1 MKPTTIASLQK
12 CKQDKKRFA
21 TITAYDYSF
30 AKLFAD
36 EGINVMLV
44 GDSLGMTVQ
53 GHDSTLPVTV
63 ADIAYHTAAV
73 RRGAPNCLLLADLP
87 FMAYATPEQA
97 FENAATVM
105 RAGANMVKIEGGEW
119 LVETVQMLTER
130 AVPVCGHLGL
140 TPQSVN
146 IFGGYKVQGRGDEAG
161 DRLLSDAL
169 ALEAAGAQ
177 LLVLECVPV
186 ELAKRITEALAIP
199 VIGIGAGNV
208 TDGQIL
214 VMHDAFG
221 ITGGHIPKFAKNF
234 LAETG
239 DIRAAVRQYMA
250 EVESGVYPGEEHSF
264 PLRSDVV
271 LIIETLPLLRQ
282 QIRRLRMEGKRVAL
296 VPTMGNLHDGHMKLV
311 DEAKARADVVVVSIF
326 VNPMQFDRP
335 EDLARYPRTLQED
348 CEKLNKRKVD
358 LVFAPS
364 VKEIYP
370 NGTETHTYV
379 DVPGL
384 STMLEGASRPGHFR
398 GVSTIVSKL
407 FNLVQPDIACFGEKD
422 FQQLALIRK
431 MVADMGF
438 DIEIVG
444 VPIMRAKD
452 GLALSSR
459 NGYLTAEQR
468 KIAPGLY
475 KVLSSIAD
483 KLQAG
488 ERDLDEIIAIAGQ
501 ELNEKGF
508 RSDDIQIRDA
518 DTLLE
523 ISENSKRAVILVA
536 AWLGDARLIDN
547 KLVELA

>member
-1 MKPTTIASLQK
+1 M
-12 CKQDKKRFA
+12 
-21 TITAYDYSF
+21 
-30 AKLFAD
+30 
-36 EGINVMLV
+36 
-44 GDSLGMTVQ
+44 
-53 GHDSTLPVTV
+53 
-63 ADIAYHTAAV
+63 
-73 RRGAPNCLLLADLP
+73 
-87 FMAYATPEQA
+87 
-97 FENAATVM
+97 
-105 RAGANMVKIEGGEW
+105 
-119 LVETVQMLTER
+119 
-130 AVPVCGHLGL
+130 
-140 TPQSVN
+140 
-146 IFGGYKVQGRGDEAG
+146 
-161 DRLLSDAL
+161 
-169 ALEAAGAQ
+169 
-177 LLVLECVPV
+177 
-186 ELAKRITEALAIP
+186 
-199 VIGIGAGNV
+199 
-208 TDGQIL
+208 
-214 VMHDAFG
+214 
-221 ITGGHIPKFAKNF
+221 
-234 LAETG
+234 
-239 DIRAAVRQYMA
+239 
-250 EVESGVYPGEEHSF
+250 
-264 PLRSDVV
+264 

-483 KLQAG
+483 KLQVG
-488 ERDLDEIIAIAGQ
+488 ERDLDEIITIAGQ

-508 RSDDIQIRDA
+508 RADDIQIRDA

-523 ISENSKRAVILVA
+523 VSENSKRAVILVA

-547 KLVELA
+547 KIVELA

>member
-1 MKPTTIASLQK
+1 M
-12 CKQDKKRFA
+12 
-21 TITAYDYSF
+21 
-30 AKLFAD
+30 
-36 EGINVMLV
+36 
-44 GDSLGMTVQ
+44 
-53 GHDSTLPVTV
+53 
-63 ADIAYHTAAV
+63 
-73 RRGAPNCLLLADLP
+73 
-87 FMAYATPEQA
+87 
-97 FENAATVM
+97 
-105 RAGANMVKIEGGEW
+105 
-119 LVETVQMLTER
+119 
-130 AVPVCGHLGL
+130 
-140 TPQSVN
+140 
-146 IFGGYKVQGRGDEAG
+146 
-161 DRLLSDAL
+161 
-169 ALEAAGAQ
+169 
-177 LLVLECVPV
+177 
-186 ELAKRITEALAIP
+186 
-199 VIGIGAGNV
+199 
-208 TDGQIL
+208 
-214 VMHDAFG
+214 
-221 ITGGHIPKFAKNF
+221 
-234 LAETG
+234 
-239 DIRAAVRQYMA
+239 
-250 EVESGVYPGEEHSF
+250 
-264 PLRSDVV
+264 

-335 EDLARYPRTLQED
+335 EDLVRYPRTLQED

-483 KLQAG
+483 KLRAG
-488 ERDLDEIIAIAGQ
+488 ERDLDEIITIAGQ

-508 RSDDIQIRDA
+508 RADDIQIRDA

-523 ISENSKRAVILVA
+523 VSENSKRAVILVA

-547 KLVELA
+547 KIVELV

>member
-1 MKPTTIASLQK
+1 M
-12 CKQDKKRFA
+12 
-21 TITAYDYSF
+21 
-30 AKLFAD
+30 
-36 EGINVMLV
+36 
-44 GDSLGMTVQ
+44 
-53 GHDSTLPVTV
+53 
-63 ADIAYHTAAV
+63 
-73 RRGAPNCLLLADLP
+73 
-87 FMAYATPEQA
+87 
-97 FENAATVM
+97 
-105 RAGANMVKIEGGEW
+105 
-119 LVETVQMLTER
+119 
-130 AVPVCGHLGL
+130 
-140 TPQSVN
+140 
-146 IFGGYKVQGRGDEAG
+146 
-161 DRLLSDAL
+161 
-169 ALEAAGAQ
+169 
-177 LLVLECVPV
+177 
-186 ELAKRITEALAIP
+186 
-199 VIGIGAGNV
+199 
-208 TDGQIL
+208 
-214 VMHDAFG
+214 
-221 ITGGHIPKFAKNF
+221 
-234 LAETG
+234 
-239 DIRAAVRQYMA
+239 
-250 EVESGVYPGEEHSF
+250 
-264 PLRSDVV
+264 

-311 DEAKARADVVVVSIF
+311 DEVKARADVVVVSIF

-508 RSDDIQIRDA
+508 RADDIQIRDA

-523 ISENSKRAVILVA
+523 VSENSKRAVILVA

-547 KLVELA
+547 KIVELV

>member
-1 MKPTTIASLQK
+1 M
-12 CKQDKKRFA
+12 
-21 TITAYDYSF
+21 
-30 AKLFAD
+30 
-36 EGINVMLV
+36 
-44 GDSLGMTVQ
+44 
-53 GHDSTLPVTV
+53 
-63 ADIAYHTAAV
+63 
-73 RRGAPNCLLLADLP
+73 
-87 FMAYATPEQA
+87 
-97 FENAATVM
+97 
-105 RAGANMVKIEGGEW
+105 
-119 LVETVQMLTER
+119 
-130 AVPVCGHLGL
+130 
-140 TPQSVN
+140 
-146 IFGGYKVQGRGDEAG
+146 
-161 DRLLSDAL
+161 
-169 ALEAAGAQ
+169 
-177 LLVLECVPV
+177 
-186 ELAKRITEALAIP
+186 
-199 VIGIGAGNV
+199 
-208 TDGQIL
+208 
-214 VMHDAFG
+214 
-221 ITGGHIPKFAKNF
+221 
-234 LAETG
+234 
-239 DIRAAVRQYMA
+239 
-250 EVESGVYPGEEHSF
+250 
-264 PLRSDVV
+264 

-475 KVLSSIAD
+475 KVLSSIDD

-488 ERDLDEIIAIAGQ
+488 ERDLDEIITIAGQ

-508 RSDDIQIRDA
+508 RADDIQIRDA

-523 ISENSKRAVILVA
+523 VSETSKRAVILVA

-547 KLVELA
+547 KMVELA

>member
-1 MKPTTIASLQK
+1 M
-12 CKQDKKRFA
+12 
-21 TITAYDYSF
+21 
-30 AKLFAD
+30 
-36 EGINVMLV
+36 
-44 GDSLGMTVQ
+44 
-53 GHDSTLPVTV
+53 
-63 ADIAYHTAAV
+63 
-73 RRGAPNCLLLADLP
+73 
-87 FMAYATPEQA
+87 
-97 FENAATVM
+97 
-105 RAGANMVKIEGGEW
+105 
-119 LVETVQMLTER
+119 
-130 AVPVCGHLGL
+130 
-140 TPQSVN
+140 
-146 IFGGYKVQGRGDEAG
+146 
-161 DRLLSDAL
+161 
-169 ALEAAGAQ
+169 
-177 LLVLECVPV
+177 
-186 ELAKRITEALAIP
+186 
-199 VIGIGAGNV
+199 
-208 TDGQIL
+208 
-214 VMHDAFG
+214 
-221 ITGGHIPKFAKNF
+221 
-234 LAETG
+234 
-239 DIRAAVRQYMA
+239 
-250 EVESGVYPGEEHSF
+250 
-264 PLRSDVV
+264 

-438 DIEIVG
+438 DIEIIG

-468 KIAPGLY
+468 KIAPALY

-508 RSDDIQIRDA
+508 RADDIQIRDA

-523 ISENSKRAVILVA
+523 VSENSKRAVILVA

-547 KLVELA
+547 KMVELA

>member
-1 MKPTTIASLQK
+1 M
-12 CKQDKKRFA
+12 
-21 TITAYDYSF
+21 
-30 AKLFAD
+30 
-36 EGINVMLV
+36 
-44 GDSLGMTVQ
+44 
-53 GHDSTLPVTV
+53 
-63 ADIAYHTAAV
+63 
-73 RRGAPNCLLLADLP
+73 
-87 FMAYATPEQA
+87 
-97 FENAATVM
+97 
-105 RAGANMVKIEGGEW
+105 
-119 LVETVQMLTER
+119 
-130 AVPVCGHLGL
+130 
-140 TPQSVN
+140 
-146 IFGGYKVQGRGDEAG
+146 
-161 DRLLSDAL
+161 
-169 ALEAAGAQ
+169 
-177 LLVLECVPV
+177 
-186 ELAKRITEALAIP
+186 
-199 VIGIGAGNV
+199 
-208 TDGQIL
+208 
-214 VMHDAFG
+214 
-221 ITGGHIPKFAKNF
+221 
-234 LAETG
+234 
-239 DIRAAVRQYMA
+239 
-250 EVESGVYPGEEHSF
+250 
-264 PLRSDVV
+264 

-475 KVLSSIAD
+475 RVLSSIAD

-523 ISENSKRAVILVA
+523 VSENSKRAVILVA

-547 KLVELA
+547 KMVELA

>member
-1 MKPTTIASLQK
+1 M
-12 CKQDKKRFA
+12 
-21 TITAYDYSF
+21 
-30 AKLFAD
+30 
-36 EGINVMLV
+36 
-44 GDSLGMTVQ
+44 
-53 GHDSTLPVTV
+53 
-63 ADIAYHTAAV
+63 
-73 RRGAPNCLLLADLP
+73 
-87 FMAYATPEQA
+87 
-97 FENAATVM
+97 
-105 RAGANMVKIEGGEW
+105 
-119 LVETVQMLTER
+119 
-130 AVPVCGHLGL
+130 
-140 TPQSVN
+140 
-146 IFGGYKVQGRGDEAG
+146 
-161 DRLLSDAL
+161 
-169 ALEAAGAQ
+169 
-177 LLVLECVPV
+177 
-186 ELAKRITEALAIP
+186 
-199 VIGIGAGNV
+199 
-208 TDGQIL
+208 
-214 VMHDAFG
+214 
-221 ITGGHIPKFAKNF
+221 
-234 LAETG
+234 
-239 DIRAAVRQYMA
+239 
-250 EVESGVYPGEEHSF
+250 
-264 PLRSDVV
+264 
-271 LIIETLPLLRQ
+271 LIIDTLPLLRQ

-488 ERDLDEIIAIAGQ
+488 ERDLDEIITIAGQ

-508 RSDDIQIRDA
+508 RADDIQIRDA

-523 ISENSKRAVILVA
+523 VSETSKRAVILVA

-547 KLVELA
+547 KMVELA

>member
-1 MKPTTIASLQK
+1 M
-12 CKQDKKRFA
+12 
-21 TITAYDYSF
+21 
-30 AKLFAD
+30 
-36 EGINVMLV
+36 
-44 GDSLGMTVQ
+44 
-53 GHDSTLPVTV
+53 
-63 ADIAYHTAAV
+63 
-73 RRGAPNCLLLADLP
+73 
-87 FMAYATPEQA
+87 
-97 FENAATVM
+97 
-105 RAGANMVKIEGGEW
+105 
-119 LVETVQMLTER
+119 
-130 AVPVCGHLGL
+130 
-140 TPQSVN
+140 
-146 IFGGYKVQGRGDEAG
+146 
-161 DRLLSDAL
+161 
-169 ALEAAGAQ
+169 
-177 LLVLECVPV
+177 
-186 ELAKRITEALAIP
+186 
-199 VIGIGAGNV
+199 
-208 TDGQIL
+208 
-214 VMHDAFG
+214 
-221 ITGGHIPKFAKNF
+221 
-234 LAETG
+234 
-239 DIRAAVRQYMA
+239 
-250 EVESGVYPGEEHSF
+250 
-264 PLRSDVV
+264 

-459 NGYLTAEQR
+459 NGYLTAENR

-488 ERDLDEIIAIAGQ
+488 ERDLDEIITIAGQ

-508 RSDDIQIRDA
+508 RADDIQIRDA

-523 ISENSKRAVILVA
+523 VSETSKRAVILVA

-547 KLVELA
+547 KMVELA

>member
-1 MKPTTIASLQK
+1 M
-12 CKQDKKRFA
+12 
-21 TITAYDYSF
+21 
-30 AKLFAD
+30 
-36 EGINVMLV
+36 
-44 GDSLGMTVQ
+44 
-53 GHDSTLPVTV
+53 
-63 ADIAYHTAAV
+63 
-73 RRGAPNCLLLADLP
+73 
-87 FMAYATPEQA
+87 
-97 FENAATVM
+97 
-105 RAGANMVKIEGGEW
+105 
-119 LVETVQMLTER
+119 
-130 AVPVCGHLGL
+130 
-140 TPQSVN
+140 
-146 IFGGYKVQGRGDEAG
+146 
-161 DRLLSDAL
+161 
-169 ALEAAGAQ
+169 
-177 LLVLECVPV
+177 
-186 ELAKRITEALAIP
+186 
-199 VIGIGAGNV
+199 
-208 TDGQIL
+208 
-214 VMHDAFG
+214 
-221 ITGGHIPKFAKNF
+221 
-234 LAETG
+234 
-239 DIRAAVRQYMA
+239 
-250 EVESGVYPGEEHSF
+250 
-264 PLRSDVV
+264 

-326 VNPMQFDRP
+326 VNQMQFDRP

-488 ERDLDEIIAIAGQ
+488 ERDLDEIITIAGQ

-508 RSDDIQIRDA
+508 RADDIQIRDA

-523 ISENSKRAVILVA
+523 VSETSKRAVILVA

-547 KLVELA
+547 KMVELA

>member
-1 MKPTTIASLQK
+1 M
-12 CKQDKKRFA
+12 
-21 TITAYDYSF
+21 
-30 AKLFAD
+30 
-36 EGINVMLV
+36 
-44 GDSLGMTVQ
+44 
-53 GHDSTLPVTV
+53 
-63 ADIAYHTAAV
+63 
-73 RRGAPNCLLLADLP
+73 
-87 FMAYATPEQA
+87 
-97 FENAATVM
+97 
-105 RAGANMVKIEGGEW
+105 
-119 LVETVQMLTER
+119 
-130 AVPVCGHLGL
+130 
-140 TPQSVN
+140 
-146 IFGGYKVQGRGDEAG
+146 
-161 DRLLSDAL
+161 
-169 ALEAAGAQ
+169 
-177 LLVLECVPV
+177 
-186 ELAKRITEALAIP
+186 
-199 VIGIGAGNV
+199 
-208 TDGQIL
+208 
-214 VMHDAFG
+214 
-221 ITGGHIPKFAKNF
+221 
-234 LAETG
+234 
-239 DIRAAVRQYMA
+239 
-250 EVESGVYPGEEHSF
+250 
-264 PLRSDVV
+264 

-438 DIEIVG
+438 DIEIIG

-508 RSDDIQIRDA
+508 RADDIQIRDA

-523 ISENSKRAVILVA
+523 VSENSKRVVILVA

-547 KLVELA
+547 KMVELA

>member
-1 MKPTTIASLQK
+1 M
-12 CKQDKKRFA
+12 
-21 TITAYDYSF
+21 
-30 AKLFAD
+30 
-36 EGINVMLV
+36 
-44 GDSLGMTVQ
+44 
-53 GHDSTLPVTV
+53 
-63 ADIAYHTAAV
+63 
-73 RRGAPNCLLLADLP
+73 
-87 FMAYATPEQA
+87 
-97 FENAATVM
+97 
-105 RAGANMVKIEGGEW
+105 
-119 LVETVQMLTER
+119 
-130 AVPVCGHLGL
+130 
-140 TPQSVN
+140 
-146 IFGGYKVQGRGDEAG
+146 
-161 DRLLSDAL
+161 
-169 ALEAAGAQ
+169 
-177 LLVLECVPV
+177 
-186 ELAKRITEALAIP
+186 
-199 VIGIGAGNV
+199 
-208 TDGQIL
+208 
-214 VMHDAFG
+214 
-221 ITGGHIPKFAKNF
+221 
-234 LAETG
+234 
-239 DIRAAVRQYMA
+239 
-250 EVESGVYPGEEHSF
+250 
-264 PLRSDVV
+264 

-407 FNLVQPDIACFGEKD
+407 FNLVKPDIACFGEKD

-488 ERDLDEIIAIAGQ
+488 ERDLDEIITIAGQ

-508 RSDDIQIRDA
+508 RADDIQIRDA
-518 DTLLE
+518 NTLLE
-523 ISENSKRAVILVA
+523 VSETSKRAVILVA

-547 KLVELA
+547 KMVELA

>member
-1 MKPTTIASLQK
+1 M
-12 CKQDKKRFA
+12 
-21 TITAYDYSF
+21 
-30 AKLFAD
+30 
-36 EGINVMLV
+36 
-44 GDSLGMTVQ
+44 
-53 GHDSTLPVTV
+53 
-63 ADIAYHTAAV
+63 
-73 RRGAPNCLLLADLP
+73 
-87 FMAYATPEQA
+87 
-97 FENAATVM
+97 
-105 RAGANMVKIEGGEW
+105 
-119 LVETVQMLTER
+119 
-130 AVPVCGHLGL
+130 
-140 TPQSVN
+140 
-146 IFGGYKVQGRGDEAG
+146 
-161 DRLLSDAL
+161 
-169 ALEAAGAQ
+169 
-177 LLVLECVPV
+177 
-186 ELAKRITEALAIP
+186 
-199 VIGIGAGNV
+199 
-208 TDGQIL
+208 
-214 VMHDAFG
+214 
-221 ITGGHIPKFAKNF
+221 
-234 LAETG
+234 
-239 DIRAAVRQYMA
+239 
-250 EVESGVYPGEEHSF
+250 
-264 PLRSDVV
+264 

-282 QIRRLRMEGKRVAL
+282 QILRLRMEGKRVAL

-379 DVPGL
+379 DVPG
-384 STMLEGASRPGHFR
+384 
-398 GVSTIVSKL
+398 VSTIVSKL

-488 ERDLDEIIAIAGQ
+488 ERDLDEIITIAGQ

-508 RSDDIQIRDA
+508 RADDIQIRDA

-523 ISENSKRAVILVA
+523 VSETSKRAVILVA

-547 KLVELA
+547 KMVELA

>member
-1 MKPTTIASLQK
+1 M
-12 CKQDKKRFA
+12 
-21 TITAYDYSF
+21 
-30 AKLFAD
+30 
-36 EGINVMLV
+36 
-44 GDSLGMTVQ
+44 
-53 GHDSTLPVTV
+53 
-63 ADIAYHTAAV
+63 
-73 RRGAPNCLLLADLP
+73 
-87 FMAYATPEQA
+87 
-97 FENAATVM
+97 
-105 RAGANMVKIEGGEW
+105 
-119 LVETVQMLTER
+119 
-130 AVPVCGHLGL
+130 
-140 TPQSVN
+140 
-146 IFGGYKVQGRGDEAG
+146 
-161 DRLLSDAL
+161 
-169 ALEAAGAQ
+169 
-177 LLVLECVPV
+177 
-186 ELAKRITEALAIP
+186 
-199 VIGIGAGNV
+199 
-208 TDGQIL
+208 
-214 VMHDAFG
+214 
-221 ITGGHIPKFAKNF
+221 
-234 LAETG
+234 
-239 DIRAAVRQYMA
+239 
-250 EVESGVYPGEEHSF
+250 
-264 PLRSDVV
+264 

-438 DIEIVG
+438 DVEIVG

-459 NGYLTAEQR
+459 NSYLTAEQR

-488 ERDLDEIIAIAGQ
+488 ERDLDEIITIAGQ

-508 RSDDIQIRDA
+508 RADDIQIRDA

-523 ISENSKRAVILVA
+523 VSETSKRAVILVA

-547 KLVELA
+547 KMVELA

>member
-1 MKPTTIASLQK
+1 M
-12 CKQDKKRFA
+12 
-21 TITAYDYSF
+21 
-30 AKLFAD
+30 
-36 EGINVMLV
+36 
-44 GDSLGMTVQ
+44 
-53 GHDSTLPVTV
+53 
-63 ADIAYHTAAV
+63 
-73 RRGAPNCLLLADLP
+73 
-87 FMAYATPEQA
+87 
-97 FENAATVM
+97 
-105 RAGANMVKIEGGEW
+105 
-119 LVETVQMLTER
+119 
-130 AVPVCGHLGL
+130 
-140 TPQSVN
+140 
-146 IFGGYKVQGRGDEAG
+146 
-161 DRLLSDAL
+161 
-169 ALEAAGAQ
+169 
-177 LLVLECVPV
+177 
-186 ELAKRITEALAIP
+186 
-199 VIGIGAGNV
+199 
-208 TDGQIL
+208 
-214 VMHDAFG
+214 
-221 ITGGHIPKFAKNF
+221 
-234 LAETG
+234 
-239 DIRAAVRQYMA
+239 
-250 EVESGVYPGEEHSF
+250 
-264 PLRSDVV
+264 

-296 VPTMGNLHDGHMKLV
+296 VPTMCNLHDGHMKLV

-488 ERDLDEIIAIAGQ
+488 ERDLDEIITIAGQ

-508 RSDDIQIRDA
+508 RADDIQIRDA

-523 ISENSKRAVILVA
+523 VSETSKRAVILVA

-547 KLVELA
+547 KMVELA

>member
-1 MKPTTIASLQK
+1 M
-12 CKQDKKRFA
+12 
-21 TITAYDYSF
+21 
-30 AKLFAD
+30 
-36 EGINVMLV
+36 
-44 GDSLGMTVQ
+44 
-53 GHDSTLPVTV
+53 
-63 ADIAYHTAAV
+63 
-73 RRGAPNCLLLADLP
+73 
-87 FMAYATPEQA
+87 
-97 FENAATVM
+97 
-105 RAGANMVKIEGGEW
+105 
-119 LVETVQMLTER
+119 
-130 AVPVCGHLGL
+130 
-140 TPQSVN
+140 
-146 IFGGYKVQGRGDEAG
+146 
-161 DRLLSDAL
+161 
-169 ALEAAGAQ
+169 
-177 LLVLECVPV
+177 
-186 ELAKRITEALAIP
+186 
-199 VIGIGAGNV
+199 
-208 TDGQIL
+208 
-214 VMHDAFG
+214 
-221 ITGGHIPKFAKNF
+221 
-234 LAETG
+234 
-239 DIRAAVRQYMA
+239 
-250 EVESGVYPGEEHSF
+250 
-264 PLRSDVV
+264 

-296 VPTMGNLHDGHMKLV
+296 VPTMGNLHDGHMMLV

-438 DIEIVG
+438 DIEIIG

-475 KVLSSIAD
+475 KVLSSIA
-483 KLQAG
+483 
-488 ERDLDEIIAIAGQ
+488 GQ

-508 RSDDIQIRDA
+508 RADDIQIRDA

-523 ISENSKRAVILVA
+523 VSENSKRAVILVA

-547 KLVELA
+547 KMVELA

>member
-1 MKPTTIASLQK
+1 M
-12 CKQDKKRFA
+12 
-21 TITAYDYSF
+21 
-30 AKLFAD
+30 
-36 EGINVMLV
+36 
-44 GDSLGMTVQ
+44 
-53 GHDSTLPVTV
+53 
-63 ADIAYHTAAV
+63 
-73 RRGAPNCLLLADLP
+73 
-87 FMAYATPEQA
+87 
-97 FENAATVM
+97 
-105 RAGANMVKIEGGEW
+105 
-119 LVETVQMLTER
+119 
-130 AVPVCGHLGL
+130 
-140 TPQSVN
+140 
-146 IFGGYKVQGRGDEAG
+146 
-161 DRLLSDAL
+161 
-169 ALEAAGAQ
+169 
-177 LLVLECVPV
+177 
-186 ELAKRITEALAIP
+186 
-199 VIGIGAGNV
+199 
-208 TDGQIL
+208 
-214 VMHDAFG
+214 
-221 ITGGHIPKFAKNF
+221 
-234 LAETG
+234 
-239 DIRAAVRQYMA
+239 
-250 EVESGVYPGEEHSF
+250 
-264 PLRSDVV
+264 

-348 CEKLNKRKVD
+348 CAKLNKRKVD

-488 ERDLDEIIAIAGQ
+488 ERDLDEIITIAGQ

-508 RSDDIQIRDA
+508 RADDIQIRDA

-523 ISENSKRAVILVA
+523 VSETSKRAVILVA

-547 KLVELA
+547 KIVELA

>member
-1 MKPTTIASLQK
+1 M
-12 CKQDKKRFA
+12 
-21 TITAYDYSF
+21 
-30 AKLFAD
+30 
-36 EGINVMLV
+36 
-44 GDSLGMTVQ
+44 
-53 GHDSTLPVTV
+53 
-63 ADIAYHTAAV
+63 
-73 RRGAPNCLLLADLP
+73 
-87 FMAYATPEQA
+87 
-97 FENAATVM
+97 
-105 RAGANMVKIEGGEW
+105 
-119 LVETVQMLTER
+119 
-130 AVPVCGHLGL
+130 
-140 TPQSVN
+140 
-146 IFGGYKVQGRGDEAG
+146 
-161 DRLLSDAL
+161 
-169 ALEAAGAQ
+169 
-177 LLVLECVPV
+177 
-186 ELAKRITEALAIP
+186 
-199 VIGIGAGNV
+199 
-208 TDGQIL
+208 
-214 VMHDAFG
+214 
-221 ITGGHIPKFAKNF
+221 
-234 LAETG
+234 
-239 DIRAAVRQYMA
+239 
-250 EVESGVYPGEEHSF
+250 
-264 PLRSDVV
+264 

-438 DIEIVG
+438 DIEIIG

-508 RSDDIQIRDA
+508 RADDIQIRDA

-523 ISENSKRAVILVA
+523 VSETSKRAVILVA

-547 KLVELA
+547 KIVELA

>member
-1 MKPTTIASLQK
+1 M
-12 CKQDKKRFA
+12 
-21 TITAYDYSF
+21 
-30 AKLFAD
+30 
-36 EGINVMLV
+36 
-44 GDSLGMTVQ
+44 
-53 GHDSTLPVTV
+53 
-63 ADIAYHTAAV
+63 
-73 RRGAPNCLLLADLP
+73 
-87 FMAYATPEQA
+87 
-97 FENAATVM
+97 
-105 RAGANMVKIEGGEW
+105 
-119 LVETVQMLTER
+119 
-130 AVPVCGHLGL
+130 
-140 TPQSVN
+140 
-146 IFGGYKVQGRGDEAG
+146 
-161 DRLLSDAL
+161 
-169 ALEAAGAQ
+169 
-177 LLVLECVPV
+177 
-186 ELAKRITEALAIP
+186 
-199 VIGIGAGNV
+199 
-208 TDGQIL
+208 
-214 VMHDAFG
+214 
-221 ITGGHIPKFAKNF
+221 
-234 LAETG
+234 
-239 DIRAAVRQYMA
+239 
-250 EVESGVYPGEEHSF
+250 
-264 PLRSDVV
+264 

-488 ERDLDEIIAIAGQ
+488 ERDLDEIITIAGQ

-508 RSDDIQIRDA
+508 RADDIQIRDA

-523 ISENSKRAVILVA
+523 VSETSKRAVILVA

-547 KLVELA
+547 KMVELV

>member
-1 MKPTTIASLQK
+1 M
-12 CKQDKKRFA
+12 
-21 TITAYDYSF
+21 
-30 AKLFAD
+30 
-36 EGINVMLV
+36 
-44 GDSLGMTVQ
+44 
-53 GHDSTLPVTV
+53 
-63 ADIAYHTAAV
+63 
-73 RRGAPNCLLLADLP
+73 
-87 FMAYATPEQA
+87 
-97 FENAATVM
+97 
-105 RAGANMVKIEGGEW
+105 
-119 LVETVQMLTER
+119 
-130 AVPVCGHLGL
+130 
-140 TPQSVN
+140 
-146 IFGGYKVQGRGDEAG
+146 
-161 DRLLSDAL
+161 
-169 ALEAAGAQ
+169 
-177 LLVLECVPV
+177 
-186 ELAKRITEALAIP
+186 
-199 VIGIGAGNV
+199 
-208 TDGQIL
+208 
-214 VMHDAFG
+214 
-221 ITGGHIPKFAKNF
+221 
-234 LAETG
+234 
-239 DIRAAVRQYMA
+239 
-250 EVESGVYPGEEHSF
+250 
-264 PLRSDVV
+264 

-483 KLQAG
+483 ELQAG
-488 ERDLDEIIAIAGQ
+488 ERDLDEIITIAGQ

-508 RSDDIQIRDA
+508 RADDIQIRDA

-523 ISENSKRAVILVA
+523 VSETSKRAVILVA

-547 KLVELA
+547 KMVELA

>member
-1 MKPTTIASLQK
+1 M
-12 CKQDKKRFA
+12 
-21 TITAYDYSF
+21 
-30 AKLFAD
+30 
-36 EGINVMLV
+36 
-44 GDSLGMTVQ
+44 
-53 GHDSTLPVTV
+53 
-63 ADIAYHTAAV
+63 
-73 RRGAPNCLLLADLP
+73 
-87 FMAYATPEQA
+87 
-97 FENAATVM
+97 
-105 RAGANMVKIEGGEW
+105 
-119 LVETVQMLTER
+119 
-130 AVPVCGHLGL
+130 
-140 TPQSVN
+140 
-146 IFGGYKVQGRGDEAG
+146 
-161 DRLLSDAL
+161 
-169 ALEAAGAQ
+169 
-177 LLVLECVPV
+177 
-186 ELAKRITEALAIP
+186 
-199 VIGIGAGNV
+199 
-208 TDGQIL
+208 
-214 VMHDAFG
+214 
-221 ITGGHIPKFAKNF
+221 
-234 LAETG
+234 
-239 DIRAAVRQYMA
+239 
-250 EVESGVYPGEEHSF
+250 
-264 PLRSDVV
+264 

-370 NGTETHTYV
+370 NDTETHTYV

-547 KLVELA
+547 KMVELA

>member
-1 MKPTTIASLQK
+1 M
-12 CKQDKKRFA
+12 
-21 TITAYDYSF
+21 
-30 AKLFAD
+30 
-36 EGINVMLV
+36 
-44 GDSLGMTVQ
+44 
-53 GHDSTLPVTV
+53 
-63 ADIAYHTAAV
+63 
-73 RRGAPNCLLLADLP
+73 
-87 FMAYATPEQA
+87 
-97 FENAATVM
+97 
-105 RAGANMVKIEGGEW
+105 
-119 LVETVQMLTER
+119 
-130 AVPVCGHLGL
+130 
-140 TPQSVN
+140 
-146 IFGGYKVQGRGDEAG
+146 
-161 DRLLSDAL
+161 
-169 ALEAAGAQ
+169 
-177 LLVLECVPV
+177 
-186 ELAKRITEALAIP
+186 
-199 VIGIGAGNV
+199 
-208 TDGQIL
+208 
-214 VMHDAFG
+214 
-221 ITGGHIPKFAKNF
+221 
-234 LAETG
+234 
-239 DIRAAVRQYMA
+239 
-250 EVESGVYPGEEHSF
+250 
-264 PLRSDVV
+264 

-370 NGTETHTYV
+370 NGTETHTYF

>member
-1 MKPTTIASLQK
+1 M
-12 CKQDKKRFA
+12 
-21 TITAYDYSF
+21 
-30 AKLFAD
+30 
-36 EGINVMLV
+36 
-44 GDSLGMTVQ
+44 
-53 GHDSTLPVTV
+53 
-63 ADIAYHTAAV
+63 
-73 RRGAPNCLLLADLP
+73 
-87 FMAYATPEQA
+87 
-97 FENAATVM
+97 
-105 RAGANMVKIEGGEW
+105 
-119 LVETVQMLTER
+119 
-130 AVPVCGHLGL
+130 
-140 TPQSVN
+140 
-146 IFGGYKVQGRGDEAG
+146 
-161 DRLLSDAL
+161 
-169 ALEAAGAQ
+169 
-177 LLVLECVPV
+177 
-186 ELAKRITEALAIP
+186 
-199 VIGIGAGNV
+199 
-208 TDGQIL
+208 
-214 VMHDAFG
+214 
-221 ITGGHIPKFAKNF
+221 
-234 LAETG
+234 
-239 DIRAAVRQYMA
+239 
-250 EVESGVYPGEEHSF
+250 
-264 PLRSDVV
+264 

-335 EDLARYPRTLQED
+335 EDLVRYPRTLQED

-407 FNLVQPDIACFGEKD
+407 FNLIQPDIACFGEKD

-488 ERDLDEIIAIAGQ
+488 ERDLDEIITIAGQ

-508 RSDDIQIRDA
+508 RADDIQIRDA

-523 ISENSKRAVILVA
+523 VSENSKRAVILVA

-547 KLVELA
+547 KIVELV